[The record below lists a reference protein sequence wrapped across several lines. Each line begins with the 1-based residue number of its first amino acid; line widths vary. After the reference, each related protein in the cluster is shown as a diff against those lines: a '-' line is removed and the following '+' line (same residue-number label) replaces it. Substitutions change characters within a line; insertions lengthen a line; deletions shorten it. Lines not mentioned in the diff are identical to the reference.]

1 MIGVLQVL
9 DEIQA
14 GIFDGMTY
22 AEIEQNMPE
31 EFAARKADKLGYRC
45 VSAGPIDLAMRRD
58 RLTRGDQNSCVH
70 LVSAHAGFRLGKR
83 RSILADLQITVHLR
97 VRQRRAA

>member
-1 MIGVLQVL
+1 MLKTLSRGIIECQSLSLQVL

-45 VSAGPIDLAMRRD
+45 
-58 RLTRGDQNSCVH
+58 
-70 LVSAHAGFRLGKR
+70 AH
-83 RSILADLQITVHLR
+83 R
-97 VRQRRAA
+97 V

>member
-1 MIGVLQVL
+1 ML

-45 VSAGPIDLAMRRD
+45 ALAPEVLAIRR
-58 RLTRGDQNSCVH
+58 
-70 LVSAHAGFRLGKR
+70 
-83 RSILADLQITVHLR
+83 
-97 VRQRRAA
+97 

>member
-1 MIGVLQVL
+1 VL

-45 VSAGPIDLAMRRD
+45 ALAAW
-58 RLTRGDQNSCVH
+58 S
-70 LVSAHAGFRLGKR
+70 GF
-83 RSILADLQITVHLR
+83 
-97 VRQRRAA
+97 

>member
-45 VSAGPIDLAMRRD
+45 VSAGPVDLAMRRG
-58 RLTRGDQNSCVH
+58 RLTRATRTAVFTWC
-70 LVSAHAGFRLGKR
+70 LRMLG
-83 RSILADLQITVHLR
+83 LD
-97 VRQRRAA
+97 

>member
-1 MIGVLQVL
+1 MARQVRNTVALLSLGKTLAQSTGSETANIYAGLLCLSLLSGDEKPSSLQVL

-45 VSAGPIDLAMRRD
+45 APA
-58 RLTRGDQNSCVH
+58 
-70 LVSAHAGFRLGKR
+70 
-83 RSILADLQITVHLR
+83 LR
-97 VRQRRAA
+97 VMHLCWRIPPV

>member
-1 MIGVLQVL
+1 VQQPRSERIASGWRQVL

-45 VSAGPIDLAMRRD
+45 TLAPGVPVIS
-58 RLTRGDQNSCVH
+58 TC
-70 LVSAHAGFRLGKR
+70 
-83 RSILADLQITVHLR
+83 T
-97 VRQRRAA
+97 

>member
-1 MIGVLQVL
+1 MRASSVRPQVL

-45 VSAGPIDLAMRRD
+45 AQGLGCTLA
-58 RLTRGDQNSCVH
+58 
-70 LVSAHAGFRLGKR
+70 
-83 RSILADLQITVHLR
+83 
-97 VRQRRAA
+97 

>member
-1 MIGVLQVL
+1 MRCQGHVRRAAIMSFNQLFHIYYIYISYSGRPQVL

-31 EFAARKADKLGYRC
+31 EFAARKADKLGYR
-45 VSAGPIDLAMRRD
+45 SALAS
-58 RLTRGDQNSCVH
+58 GEWC
-70 LVSAHAGFRLGKR
+70 
-83 RSILADLQITVHLR
+83 
-97 VRQRRAA
+97 